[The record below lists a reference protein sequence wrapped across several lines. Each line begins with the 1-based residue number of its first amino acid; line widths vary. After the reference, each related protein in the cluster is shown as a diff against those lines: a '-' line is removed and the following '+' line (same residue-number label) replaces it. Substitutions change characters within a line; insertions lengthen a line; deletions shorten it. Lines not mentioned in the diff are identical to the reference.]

1 MLVSELRPYIR
12 LLAPNA
18 PNPII
23 DMAVVDAARELCRRT
38 HAWRYTLE
46 AGDLSKEGT
55 YIVMSPPTDAVI
67 LKPWTIDY
75 ADDGTLTPATEAQ
88 LTRKVSPGWRDD
100 TGTPTHYVF
109 EAPDTLILYPWLSTI
124 SMSDLKV
131 RVSLMPELGVTELP
145 DRIATQHSE
154 TIRNGALARLFAMP
168 GRSWTNPQ
176 LAGVYGAGY
185 AAALAEIEE
194 DGTDGYVRNLPRK
207 VRYGGY

>member
-12 LLAPNA
+12 LLTPNA

-23 DMAVVDAARELCRRT
+23 DMMVVDATRELCRAT
-38 HAWRYTLE
+38 HAWRYELE
-46 AGDLSKEGT
+46 AGDLSKEGSV
-55 YIVMSPPTDAVI
+55 IVLSPPENAVI

-75 ADDGTLTPATEAQ
+75 ADDGTLVPATKAQ
-88 LTRKVSPGWRDD
+88 LTRKASPDWRSD

-109 EAPDTLILYPWLSTI
+109 TPPYTLTLYPWLSTI

-131 RVSLMPELGVTELP
+131 TVSLMPELGVTEIDDQL
-145 DRIATQHSE
+145 ATQYSE

-168 GRSWTNPQ
+168 NRTWTDLQ
-176 LAGVYGAGY
+176 LAGMYAAGF
-185 AAALAEIEE
+185 AAALAGIEE
-194 DGTDGYVRNLPRK
+194 EGTDSYVRNLPRK